1 MSAVEQNT
9 SVPEEGI
16 ETKSTIQKKLKSGDC
31 KLLEKVDGKAEFW
44 KCFNK
49 VVFDNETEKETGFVS
64 CTKCKTLM
72 VYIYNTGSSHL
83 SRHKCALVSRESK
96 SLMLSFVTKK
106 KKISTKQ
113 MSSTNVRKNVL
124 DLSTKISVLWI

>member
-16 ETKSTIQKKLKSGDC
+16 VTKSIIQKKLKSGDC

-44 KCFNK
+44 KCYNK
-49 VVFDNETEKETGFVS
+49 VVFEKKTEKETGFVC

-72 VYIYNTGSSHL
+72 AYTYNAGSSHL
-83 SRHKCALVSRESK
+83 SRHKCVLVSRESN
-96 SLMLSFVTKK
+96 SPMLSFVTKK
-106 KKISTKQ
+106 KQISTKQ
-113 MSSTNVRKNVL
+113 CHQQM
-124 DLSTKISVLWI
+124 